1 MVLPTPGDPV
11 NASLTDPPTPSRDD
25 KLTRILP
32 SKAQHSP
39 RILDTRSIMAQ
50 QMKWLGAMDP
60 RDSKLNLLL
69 LAVPTTL
76 YFNYFQHDSS
86 MAFASSLVAIMPLAF
101 LMGRATEEIALRTSE
116 SLGGLLN
123 ATFGNAAEMIIAL
136 LLIYSAYQNKGTDT
150 EFFYLQLVQASIIG
164 SILGNLLLV
173 MGLAFV
179 WGGIHFTEQKFSKT
193 QVSSNGSLLLLS
205 MIVLIVP
212 TVFQSTVG
220 GESGEEG
227 VRNLSRIAAVILL
240 LIYCLFLFFQFRS
253 HEHLFATEGS
263 HHEEP
268 EMSQRDAIILLV
280 VATILVSWMAEILV
294 HSVEEAADKLELPH
308 IFIGVILL
316 PLFGNA
322 AEHFT
327 AVTVAG
333 KDKMDLSFAISMGS
347 STQIAVFVAPMMV
360 IFAWGLGVPLT
371 FEFGMIETVSAFL
384 SGLIVNSIAAD
395 GKSNWLEGAMLL
407 ASYAVLGAAFLFHP

>member
-1 MVLPTPGDPV
+1 
-11 NASLTDPPTPSRDD
+11 
-25 KLTRILP
+25 
-32 SKAQHSP
+32 
-39 RILDTRSIMAQ
+39 
-50 QMKWLGAMDP
+50 
-60 RDSKLNLLL
+60 
-69 LAVPTTL
+69 
-76 YFNYFQHDSS
+76 
-86 MAFASSLVAIMPLAF
+86 
-101 LMGRATEEIALRTSE
+101 MGRATEEIALRTSE
-116 SLGGLLN
+116 SIGGLLN

-136 LLIYSAYQNKGTDT
+136 LLIYSAYQEVDP
-150 EFFYLQLVQASIIG
+150 EVQMFYIHLVQASLIG

-179 WGGIHFTEQKFSKT
+179 WGGIHFPEQKFSET

-205 MIVLIVP
+205 MIVLIIP
-212 TVFQSTVG
+212 TVFHSSVG
-220 GESGEEG
+220 GEVGDDALQ
-227 VRNLSRIAAVILL
+227 NLSHIAALILL
-240 LIYCLFLFFQFRS
+240 LIYGMFLYFQFRS
-253 HEHLFATEGS
+253 HVHLFATDGS

-268 EMSQRDAIILLV
+268 EMTQRDAAILLV
-280 VATILVSWMAEILV
+280 VATVLVSWMAEILV
-294 HSVEEAADKLELPH
+294 HSVESAADDMGLPH
-308 IFIGVILL
+308 LFIGVILL

-327 AVTVAG
+327 AVSVAA

-360 IFAWGLGVPLT
+360 VFAWFLGVPLT

-384 SGLIVNSIAAD
+384 AVLIVNSIASD